1 MANLN
6 VQDLIDKEVERRVE
20 EQLELRKAEVTA
32 AAKNSLDKIKEISN
46 ENNTTE
52 LKIALQLKRLEDT
65 RREFETIT
73 QEKEKYLNKC
83 AETLEHRNEAI
94 QRAIADSSEEKIVT
108 FNMGGTVFT
117 TLKSTL
123 SNMSPFFAN
132 LFSDKWRDANLTS
145 IKDKDGNI
153 LIPKN
158 KRDFKQNQSLKVFDV
173 MILKL
178 KRLLGKVPLG
188 KSKIASYAAAL
199 WLIREYDETKSEEQV
214 LSEDV
219 NYLKYVHELRN
230 ERFMKFR
237 QFIED
242 APTNATGAAVV
253 GTGDTGVSWMTKK
266 KQRKLVRRQ
275 SVS

>member
-1 MANLN
+1 MASTGA
-6 VQDLIDKEVERRVE
+6 VDIFMVYQF
-20 EQLELRKAEVTA
+20 
-32 AAKNSLDKIKEISN
+32 
-46 ENNTTE
+46 
-52 LKIALQLKRLEDT
+52 LKRL
-65 RREFETIT
+65 
-73 QEKEKYLNKC
+73 
-83 AETLEHRNEAI
+83 A
-94 QRAIADSSEEKIVT
+94 
-108 FNMGGTVFT
+108 MPFT
-117 TLKSTL
+117 
-123 SNMSPFFAN
+123 N
-132 LFSDKWRDANLTS
+132 WDAYKLGV
-145 IKDKDGNI
+145 IDKDGKI

-214 LSEDV
+214 LNEDV
-219 NYLKYVHELRN
+219 DYLKYVHDIRN
-230 ERFMKFR
+230 ERFEKFR

-242 APTNATGAAVV
+242 APANATGAAVV
-253 GTGDTGVSWMTKK
+253 GTGDTGISWMTKK

>member
-1 MANLN
+1 MASTGA
-6 VQDLIDKEVERRVE
+6 VDIFMVYQF
-20 EQLELRKAEVTA
+20 
-32 AAKNSLDKIKEISN
+32 
-46 ENNTTE
+46 
-52 LKIALQLKRLEDT
+52 LKRLAMPFT
-65 RREFETIT
+65 R
-73 QEKEKYLNKC
+73 
-83 AETLEHRNEAI
+83 
-94 QRAIADSSEEKIVT
+94 
-108 FNMGGTVFT
+108 
-117 TLKSTL
+117 
-123 SNMSPFFAN
+123 
-132 LFSDKWRDANLTS
+132 WDAYKQGV
-145 IKDKDGNI
+145 IDKDGNI

-214 LSEDV
+214 LSEDI

>member
-1 MANLN
+1 MASTGA
-6 VQDLIDKEVERRVE
+6 VDIFMVYQF
-20 EQLELRKAEVTA
+20 
-32 AAKNSLDKIKEISN
+32 
-46 ENNTTE
+46 
-52 LKIALQLKRLEDT
+52 LKRLAMPFT
-65 RREFETIT
+65 R
-73 QEKEKYLNKC
+73 
-83 AETLEHRNEAI
+83 
-94 QRAIADSSEEKIVT
+94 
-108 FNMGGTVFT
+108 
-117 TLKSTL
+117 
-123 SNMSPFFAN
+123 
-132 LFSDKWRDANLTS
+132 WDAYKQGV
-145 IKDKDGNI
+145 IDKDGNI

-178 KRLLGKVPLG
+178 KRVLGKVPLG

>member
-1 MANLN
+1 MASTGA
-6 VQDLIDKEVERRVE
+6 VDIFMVYQF
-20 EQLELRKAEVTA
+20 
-32 AAKNSLDKIKEISN
+32 
-46 ENNTTE
+46 
-52 LKIALQLKRLEDT
+52 LKRLAMPFT
-65 RREFETIT
+65 R
-73 QEKEKYLNKC
+73 
-83 AETLEHRNEAI
+83 
-94 QRAIADSSEEKIVT
+94 
-108 FNMGGTVFT
+108 
-117 TLKSTL
+117 
-123 SNMSPFFAN
+123 
-132 LFSDKWRDANLTS
+132 WDAYKQGV
-145 IKDKDGNI
+145 IDKDGNI

>member
-1 MANLN
+1 MASTGA
-6 VQDLIDKEVERRVE
+6 VDIFMVYQF
-20 EQLELRKAEVTA
+20 
-32 AAKNSLDKIKEISN
+32 
-46 ENNTTE
+46 
-52 LKIALQLKRLEDT
+52 LKRLAMPFT
-65 RREFETIT
+65 R
-73 QEKEKYLNKC
+73 
-83 AETLEHRNEAI
+83 
-94 QRAIADSSEEKIVT
+94 
-108 FNMGGTVFT
+108 
-117 TLKSTL
+117 
-123 SNMSPFFAN
+123 
-132 LFSDKWRDANLTS
+132 WDAYKQGV
-145 IKDKDGNI
+145 IDKDGNI

-178 KRLLGKVPLG
+178 KRLLGTVPLG

>member
-1 MANLN
+1 MASTGA
-6 VQDLIDKEVERRVE
+6 VDIFMVYQF
-20 EQLELRKAEVTA
+20 
-32 AAKNSLDKIKEISN
+32 
-46 ENNTTE
+46 
-52 LKIALQLKRLEDT
+52 LKRLAMPFT
-65 RREFETIT
+65 R
-73 QEKEKYLNKC
+73 
-83 AETLEHRNEAI
+83 
-94 QRAIADSSEEKIVT
+94 
-108 FNMGGTVFT
+108 
-117 TLKSTL
+117 
-123 SNMSPFFAN
+123 
-132 LFSDKWRDANLTS
+132 WDAYKQGV
-145 IKDKDGNI
+145 IDKDGKI

-214 LSEDV
+214 LKEDV
-219 NYLKYVHELRN
+219 DFLKYMHDIRN
-230 ERFMKFR
+230 ERFEKFR